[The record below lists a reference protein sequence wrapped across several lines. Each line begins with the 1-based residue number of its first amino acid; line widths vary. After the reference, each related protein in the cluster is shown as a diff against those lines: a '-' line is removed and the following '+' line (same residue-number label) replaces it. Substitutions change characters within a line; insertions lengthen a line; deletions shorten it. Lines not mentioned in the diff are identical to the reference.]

1 MGLRLRTMCLLVLL
15 GLMLP
20 SLSGLVSANHPA
32 EDQSFTTPHSG
43 VDFPVGWEDLT
54 YFTGSGFTAVQRDYR
69 LLYPAMTSGE
79 GADMAGNG
87 PFPHV
92 QFLIDT
98 GESSSS
104 YMNFAS
110 RLVQRGFMVAVHDD
124 VLDST
129 NFPTILR
136 HVTGIQSELEQLNN
150 TSSSSIEGT
159 FGQFDLNHWGIG
171 GHGVGAAAAY
181 GVYPYWLN
189 STLAGQV
196 QPPRAVFG
204 LGADF
209 ADWDDEHWDDLAPE
223 DWIHSPASPSAGLFL
238 TGSADEV
245 FSSSEVE
252 ETLSAGS
259 GFGWQLMEVLG
270 ADHYQYQ
277 ESTSILEGFNDGDA
291 SISQEEQNE
300 MAAEHIN
307 DYLDVTLRGSHEHFR
322 DAFNRP
328 MGPHVVS
335 DSDAYIVENLLESDF
350 LLVQETSISPNGTTI
365 FGPQVTVN
373 FFAEWTMRDGRNYSD
388 LPSGWDLNI
397 ECSVSGMGGTEG
409 QFNANGTASCFFP
422 MQDVAPG
429 FHTATIRIFVEGASS
444 TLSFSFTR
452 TDAPLVLVS
461 PPPMIDVEQRSSIHI
476 DAASYAYDPD
486 GQEVFVESAE
496 FSAGSTEDFI
506 FTVDQDQKGIQIYH
520 NVAGEEVNGTEIT
533 MVLRAGGEGVV
544 DEANTTAVIR
554 VVPVDDPVSKISD
567 VPMQNL
573 VEDGASVTV
582 NLSQYVSDPEG
593 EVLFG
598 TVGGETDG
606 VYGPI
611 HFSMSNG
618 MLSISPLPDQNG
630 ATVMHLLVSDGT
642 TLHVELDVPLY
653 VEPVNDDII
662 VNESNWEITVAEDE
676 SVSVNLSDLAWDVDG
691 DNLFWTIDSSSQSV
705 SVVRSTGQLIITPI
719 LDYSGQDALTSINVT
734 DQTMTVN
741 RVLTINVTS
750 LPDAPVLSLQELNLI
765 DSTAGSLQW
774 WVYDADGVI
783 PEQTE
788 VQVNGTPIENLT
800 HSCVYDSTD
809 LTNRCLSMLPL
820 PSSHNG
826 SVEVRVSV
834 FDAEIG
840 ANTVAYITVNMSP
853 SANEPVVQVD
863 SEESNLES
871 LIFYILGFSVVAFVI
886 LIVLFVVLRDAT
898 SSPKSSTEPE
908 AIPEVELG
916 EAAPASVGLLARAKQ
931 Q

>member
-1 MGLRLRTMCLLVLL
+1 MCLLVLI
-15 GLMLP
+15 GLFLP
-20 SLSGLVSANHPA
+20 NLTGLASANHPA
-32 EDQSFTTPHSG
+32 EDQSFTVPHSG

-54 YFTGSGFTAVQRDYR
+54 YIIGSGFTSVQRDYR

-79 GADMAGNG
+79 GAEMAGNG
-87 PFPHV
+87 PFPNV

-104 YMNFAS
+104 YMDFAS
-110 RLVQRGFMVAVHDD
+110 RLVHRGFMVAVHDE

-129 NFPTILR
+129 NFPAVLR
-136 HVTGIQSELEQLNN
+136 NIAGVQSELEQLNN
-150 TSSSSIEGT
+150 TSSSSIAGT

-181 GVYPYWLN
+181 GVYPYWMN
-189 STLAGQV
+189 STLDGQV
-196 QPPRAVFG
+196 QPPRAIFG

-209 ADWDDEHWDDLAPE
+209 EDWGDDHWDDLAPE

-245 FSSSEVE
+245 FPSSEVE
-252 ETLSAGS
+252 DTLSAGS

-291 SISQEEQNE
+291 SISQDEQNGI
-300 MAAEHIN
+300 AAEHIN
-307 DYLDVTLRGSHEHFR
+307 DYLDLTLRGSHEHFR

-335 DSDAYIVENLLESDF
+335 DSNAYIVENLLESDF
-350 LLVQETSISPNGTTI
+350 LLVHETSLAPNGTTT
-365 FGPQVTVN
+365 FGPQDTVN

-397 ECSVSGMGGTEG
+397 DCSVSGMESTEG
-409 QFNANGTASCFFP
+409 QFNSNGTATCLFP

-429 FHTATIRIFVEGASS
+429 FHTAIIRIFVEGASS

-452 TDAPLVLVS
+452 TDAPLVLIS
-461 PPPMIDVEQRSSIHI
+461 PPPMIDVEQRSSVHI
-476 DAASYAYDPD
+476 DAASYAFDPD
-486 GQEVFVESAE
+486 GQEVFVVSAE
-496 FSAGSTEDFI
+496 FSAGSTEDFTLTI
-506 FTVDQDQKGIQIYH
+506 DQDQKGIQIYH
-520 NVAGEEVNGTEIT
+520 NVAGEEVDGTEIT
-533 MVLRAGGEGVV
+533 MVLRAGGEGVI
-544 DEANTTAVIR
+544 DEANTTAIVR

-567 VPMQNL
+567 VPMQNMI
-573 VEDGASVTV
+573 EDGASVTV

-598 TVGGETDG
+598 TVGGETEG
-606 VYGPI
+606 VYGPVS
-611 HFSMSNG
+611 FSISNG
-618 MLSISPLPDQNG
+618 LLSISPVPNNNG

-642 TLHVELDVPLY
+642 TLPVELDVPLY
-653 VEPVNDDII
+653 VEPVNDDIT
-662 VNESNWEITVAEDE
+662 VNESNWNITVAEDE
-676 SVSVNLSDLAWDVDG
+676 SVSVNLSDLAWDLDG
-691 DNLFWTIDSSSQSV
+691 DNLFWTINSSSQSV
-705 SVVRSTGQLIITPI
+705 NVVRSTGQLIITPI
-719 LDYSGQDALTSINVT
+719 LDYSGQDALTSISVT
-734 DQTMTVN
+734 DQSMTVN
-741 RVLTINVTS
+741 RVLTINVTPV
-750 LPDAPVLSLQELNLI
+750 PDAPVLSLQELNLI

-788 VQVNGTPIENLT
+788 VQVNGTVIENLT

-826 SVEVRVSV
+826 SVEVRLSV
-834 FDAEIG
+834 YDAEIG
-840 ANTVAYITVNMSP
+840 TYTVAYITVNMTP

-863 SEESNLES
+863 PEESNLES
-871 LIFYILGFSVVAFVI
+871 LSVYILGFSAVAFVI
-886 LIVLFVVLRDAT
+886 LIVLFVVLRETAA
-898 SSPKSSTEPE
+898 SSKMSPKTD
-908 AIPEVELG
+908 AAPEVEI
-916 EAAPASVGLLARAKQ
+916 EEPAASSVGLLARAKQ
-931 Q
+931 QQ